1 MYVSV
6 VIKNKS
12 ANVDRFFTYKCD
24 FEGVKIGC
32 KVIVPFGKNDLEK
45 EGFIAG
51 ILQEI
56 EVDQND
62 LIVKSVISV
71 NEKEGITEE
80 AMDVAL
86 WMRERY
92 FAKYIDCISLFAN
105 THSGKMRKNRDLL
118 DDYSGAGSD
127 VQRLTFEQEMALDE
141 IKKSIEKNEHRVF
154 LLDGVTGSGKTEI
167 YLRTVEKT
175 LEKNKTAIVMV
186 PEITLTKQLID
197 RFIYKLGKEKIAVIH
212 SKLTKSE
219 QREQWYDIKSGKKS
233 VVIGARSACFA
244 PLKNIGVIILD
255 EEHDMSYKSQMT
267 PKFHARDVAIRR
279 GNINDGIVMLGSAT
293 PSVESMIKAH
303 AGDYKRLVIKNRYNF
318 VELPEVSV
326 VDMREELK
334 KGNTSI
340 FSRKLYDEIN
350 RAIDSDKQ
358 VMLTINKKGYSTFVS
373 CRNCGHVIKC
383 QKCNV
388 PMAYSKREDRLKCTY
403 CGRVH
408 NKVRVCPKCGSNYIK
423 HFGAGTET
431 VKEQVD
437 KLFPNVKTRIL
448 DVDHAK
454 RIGDIREIIEAFE
467 RKEFDILIGTQIIM
481 KGLDFANVG
490 LVGIIAADTWL
501 NSLDYRGR
509 ERCFQNIVHSSGR
522 AGRGYDR
529 GKVVLQTYQP
539 EDFAIVTGARQDGEM
554 FFEKESQ
561 MRKTFDYPPYSVL
574 CEIALI
580 GKNAKT
586 VKSAWRKL
594 EKLISENTDER
605 IIIGKKYLIPYK
617 KTERMIKNETDTSFL
632 ETELGERKEIDDDT
646 QQSPKCGDDKHK
658 AITLLKLHEDSLCNI
673 FETVKKFRDEMR
685 ERREGISVV
694 VDVDPIKLWRI

>member
-1 MYVSV
+1 M
-6 VIKNKS
+6 
-12 ANVDRFFTYKCD
+12 D
-24 FEGVKIGC
+24 EGK
-32 KVIVPFGKNDLEK
+32 
-45 EGFIAG
+45 
-51 ILQEI
+51 
-56 EVDQND
+56 
-62 LIVKSVISV
+62 
-71 NEKEGITEE
+71 
-80 AMDVAL
+80 
-86 WMRERY
+86 
-92 FAKYIDCISLFAN
+92 IDCISLFAN

-388 PMAYSKREDRLKCTY
+388 PMAYSKREDRLRCTY

-448 DVDHAK
+448 ELDETSTTDEVLEKIDV
-454 RIGDIREIIEAFE
+454 
-467 RKEFDILIGTQIIM
+467 
-481 KGLDFANVG
+481 
-490 LVGIIAADTWL
+490 L
-501 NSLDYRGR
+501 NSDDT
-509 ERCFQNIVHSSGR
+509 VHG
-522 AGRGYDR
+522 
-529 GKVVLQTYQP
+529 VLIFRP
-539 EDFAIVTGARQDGEM
+539 LP
-554 FFEKESQ
+554 KH
-561 MRKTFDYPPYSVL
+561 
-574 CEIALI
+574 
-580 GKNAKT
+580 
-586 VKSAWRKL
+586 
-594 EKLISENTDER
+594 
-605 IIIGKKYLIPYK
+605 
-617 KTERMIKNETDTSFL
+617 
-632 ETELGERKEIDDDT
+632 IDDD
-646 QQSPKCGDDKHK
+646 KVRNRLKADK
-658 AITLLKLHEDSLCNI
+658 
-673 FETVKKFRDEMR
+673 
-685 ERREGISVV
+685 
-694 VDVDPIKLWRI
+694 DVDGIGDVSMAKIYRGDTSGFAPCTAKACIEILKHFDVEIKGKKAVVIGRSMVIGKPVAMMLLNENATVTICHSKSEKLSKIIAENEIVISAVGRANTVTAECTCGNQKIIDVGINVHESGKMVGDVDFENVFGEVYGITPVPGGVGAVTTSILMDHVVRAAEMDCNRK